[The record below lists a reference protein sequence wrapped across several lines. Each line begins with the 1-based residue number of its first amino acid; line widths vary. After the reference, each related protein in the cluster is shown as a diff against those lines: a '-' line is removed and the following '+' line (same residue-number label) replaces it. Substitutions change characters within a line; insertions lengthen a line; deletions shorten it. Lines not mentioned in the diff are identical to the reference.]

1 LPEDDVM
8 LSTNYGG
15 LVPEDELL
23 THQIVD
29 TFATVGQSDPSWTEK
44 IWTTAHARDNSLQVV
59 LGIGKYT
66 NRGVFDGAAGVCRG
80 TEQWTVRAGRRLS
93 SNPSST
99 DVGPIH
105 YSVVEPLRSIRV
117 SLDKTEHAPLAFDVV
132 LRGTF
137 DASLEDPWPDRSP
150 DGYRVTHNV
159 LRYHQIGVASGWVE
173 VEGERTEIEPSQW
186 ISIRD
191 HSWGL
196 RPGVGKP
203 IPGLP
208 RGGRRIKQ
216 MLMTW
221 LPMTLEREDGSRYS
235 LFVFFQQERGDG
247 FESTRCQA
255 EQQEE
260 DGTARRFAAAQQDL
274 HFRDDNRR
282 FTQGTI
288 TLTESDGTKRP
299 ISVTSAGPT
308 GFHLGT
314 AGYYGWNDWVY
325 GQWVGELKVEGN
337 HVTDCDDP
345 STARKLHQLR
355 DLLVRVEDPVGGG
368 VGLGNAETFALGAFP
383 EKALT
388 EENSFL

>member
-1 LPEDDVM
+1 L

-29 TFATVGQSDPSWTEK
+29 TFATVAQSDPSWTEK
-44 IWTTAHARDNSLQVV
+44 IWTIAHARDNSLQVV

-93 SNPSST
+93 SDPAGT
-99 DVGPIH
+99 HVGPIH
-105 YSVVEPLRSIRV
+105 YRVVEPLRAVQV
-117 SLDKTEHAPLAFDVV
+117 SLDATEHAPIAFDVE
-132 LRGTF
+132 LRGRF
-137 DASLEDPWPDRSP
+137 DAALEDPWPDRSP

-159 LRYHQIGVASGWVE
+159 LRYHQIGVAAGWVE
-173 VEGERTEIEPSQW
+173 LEGDRTEIAADKW

-208 RGGRRIKQ
+208 RGGRKIKQ
-216 MLMTW
+216 MFMTW
-221 LPMTLEREDGSRYS
+221 LPMTLTRQDGSAYS
-235 LFVFFQQERGDG
+235 LFVMYQEERGDG
-247 FESTRCQA
+247 YLEIRCQA
-255 EQQEE
+255 EQQNA
-260 DGTARRFAAAQQDL
+260 DGTAHRFASVEQDM
-274 HFRDDNRR
+274 HFQDENRR
-282 FTQGTI
+282 FTHGTV
-288 TLTESDGTKRP
+288 TLIDTDGTKRP
-299 ISVTSAGPT
+299 LRITAAGPT

-325 GQWVGELKVEGN
+325 GQWVGDLKVEGN
-337 HVTDCDDP
+337 HMTDCDKVEN
-345 STARKLHQLR
+345 ARELHQLR
-355 DLLVRVEDPVGGG
+355 DLLVHVEDPVGGG
-368 VGLGNAETFALGAFP
+368 SGLGNAETFALGAFP
-383 EKALT
+383 ERDLT
-388 EENSFL
+388 AENSFL

>member
-1 LPEDDVM
+1 M

-29 TFATVGQSDPSWTEK
+29 TFATVSQSDPSWTEK
-44 IWTTAHARDNSLQVV
+44 IWTTAHARDNSLQVA
-59 LGIGKYT
+59 LGVGKYT

-80 TEQWTVRAGRRLS
+80 TEQWTVRGGRRLS
-93 SNPSST
+93 SDPSGT

-105 YSVVEPLRSIRV
+105 YSVVEPLKAIRIR
-117 SLDKTEHAPLAFDVV
+117 LDKTEHAPIAFDVEV
-132 LRGTF
+132 RGSF
-137 DASLEDPWPDRSP
+137 PPALEDPWPDRSP

-173 VEGERTEIEPSQW
+173 LDGERTEIDPDEW

-208 RGGRRIKQ
+208 RGGRRIDR
-216 MLMTW
+216 MFMTW
-221 LPMTLEREDGSRYS
+221 CPMTMTRPDGSAYS
-235 LFVFFQQERGDG
+235 LFVFLQQEKGDG
-247 FESTRCQA
+247 FESTRYQA
-255 EQQEE
+255 EQQNG
-260 DGTARRFAAAQQDL
+260 DGTAVRFAAVEQEL
-274 HFRDDNRR
+274 HFEDANRR
-282 FTQGTI
+282 LTHGTI
-288 TLTESDGTKRP
+288 TLTESDGTRRP
-299 ISVTSAGPT
+299 LTITAAGPT

-325 GQWVGELKVEGN
+325 GQWVGDLKVEGYHTPN
-337 HVTDCDDP
+337 CDQP
-345 STARKLHQLR
+345 ETARKVHQLR

-368 VGLGNAETFALGAFP
+368 VGVGNAETFAFGAIPELGLSA
-383 EKALT
+383 
-388 EENSFL
+388 ENSFL